1 MENPDDIHELKEA
14 ARTLVYHP
22 VFAGESNADASL
34 DEACGLAKAID
45 LDVVYAAHSNIKIPR
60 ADILIGGGKADEIEA
75 FVQENYIDLVY
86 IDSRLSPIQQ
96 RNLEQRWRCKVI
108 DRSGLILEIF
118 GARAATR
125 EGKLQVELA
134 ALQYQRSRVVKSWT
148 HLERQRG
155 GFGFIGGPGEKQ
167 IELDRR
173 MIDQRILKI
182 KKDLV
187 KVVRT
192 RELHRKSR
200 HAVPYTLVALVGYT
214 NAGKSTLFNRLT
226 NANVMAEDMLFATLD
241 PTMRM
246 AKLPSG
252 RKIILSDT
260 VGFISDLPTE
270 LIAAF
275 RATLEEVVEADI
287 ILHVR
292 DVANAMHKEQQ
303 QNVLEILADLGV
315 KAKDTEGYFEL
326 LNKADLLEESDAE
339 ITGGGMKI
347 SALTGDNVDAVLELV
362 DEQISKT
369 SLQKKY
375 VIKSHESKKMA
386 WLYEH
391 AHVENM
397 TQDEEQIVMTV
408 NISAKNA
415 GRFESL

>member
-1 MENPDDIHELKEA
+1 MENPDDEKELKIS
-14 ARTLVYHP
+14 ARTLVYYP
-22 VFAGESNADASL
+22 VLDTNINADARL
-34 DEACGLAKAID
+34 DEACGLVEAID
-45 LDVVYAAHSNIKIPR
+45 LEVVYAAHSIIKIPR
-60 ADILIGGGKADEIEA
+60 ADILIGGGKADEIGELI
-75 FVQENYIDLVY
+75 VDNKIELVF
-86 IDSRLSPIQQ
+86 IDSRLSAIQQ
-96 RNLEQRWRCKVI
+96 RNLEERWRCKVI

-134 ALQYQRSRVVKSWT
+134 ALQYQRSRVVRSWT

-173 MIDQRILKI
+173 AIDQRILKI
-182 KKDLV
+182 KKDLK

-200 HAVPYTLVALVGYT
+200 NDVPYTLVALVGYT

-226 NANVMAEDMLFATLD
+226 DANVMAEDMLFATLD
-241 PTMRM
+241 PTMRKV
-246 AKLPSG
+246 KLPSG
-252 RKIILSDT
+252 RQIILSDT

-275 RATLEEVVEADI
+275 RATLEEVVEADL

-292 DVANAMHKEQQ
+292 DVANPANQDQ
-303 QNVLEILADLGV
+303 RDNVLEILGDLGL
-315 KAKDTEGYFEL
+315 KEKLAESYFEL
-326 LNKADLLEESDAE
+326 LNKADLLEESEAE
-339 ITGGGMKI
+339 ITGGGMRI
-347 SALTGDNVDAVLELV
+347 SALTGHNVDAVLELLD
-362 DEQISKT
+362 DEISKLN
-369 SLQKKY
+369 LQKEY
-375 VIKSHESKKMA
+375 VLESHDSKKMA
-386 WLYEH
+386 WLYQN
-391 AHVENM
+391 AHVENF
-397 TQDEEQIVMTV
+397 TQEDERMIMQV

>member
-1 MENPDDIHELKEA
+1 MENPDDEKELKVS
-14 ARTLVYHP
+14 ARTLVYYP
-22 VFAGESNADASL
+22 VLDTNINADARL
-34 DEACGLAKAID
+34 DEACGLVEAIQ
-45 LDVVYAAHSNIKIPR
+45 LEVVHAAHSIIKIPR
-60 ADILIGGGKADEIEA
+60 ADILIGGGKADEIGEL
-75 FVQENYIDLVY
+75 VEEYGVELVY
-86 IDSRLSPIQQ
+86 IDSKLSAIQQ

-134 ALQYQRSRVVKSWT
+134 ALQYQRSRVVRSWT

-173 MIDQRILKI
+173 MIDERILKI
-182 KKDLV
+182 KKDLK

-200 HAVPYTLVALVGYT
+200 SDVPYTLVALVGYT

-226 NANVMAEDMLFATLD
+226 DSNVMAEDMLFATLD
-241 PTMRM
+241 PTMRKV
-246 AKLPSG
+246 KLPSG

-275 RATLEEVVEADI
+275 RATLEEVVEADL

-292 DVANAMHKEQQ
+292 DVANPAQQ
-303 QNVLEILADLGV
+303 DQKVNVIEILTGLGL
-315 KAKDTEGYFEL
+315 KDKMESSYFEL
-326 LNKADLLEESDAE
+326 LNKSDLLEDSDTE
-339 ITGGGMKI
+339 ITGTALKI
-347 SALTGDNVDAVLELV
+347 SALTGHNVDAVLELLD
-362 DEQISKT
+362 DEISKLN
-369 SLQKKY
+369 LQKQY
-375 VIKSHESKKMA
+375 VLASHESKKMA
-386 WLYEH
+386 WLYQN
-391 AHVENM
+391 AHVESISQTDDSITLN
-397 TQDEEQIVMTV
+397 V

-415 GRFESL
+415 GRFDSL